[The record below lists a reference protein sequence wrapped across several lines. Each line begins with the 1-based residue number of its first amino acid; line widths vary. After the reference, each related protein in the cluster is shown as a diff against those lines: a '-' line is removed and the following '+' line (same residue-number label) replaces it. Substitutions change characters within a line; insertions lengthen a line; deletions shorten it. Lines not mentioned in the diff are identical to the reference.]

1 MDADLDLDYDLLD
14 DPDQG
19 LDFLNN
25 PNKRNNERM
34 RREAIVQHNSRVLS
48 VVVLLL
54 AAIAIGLV
62 GILLYVANQF

>member
-25 PNKRNNERM
+25 PNKRNNERR